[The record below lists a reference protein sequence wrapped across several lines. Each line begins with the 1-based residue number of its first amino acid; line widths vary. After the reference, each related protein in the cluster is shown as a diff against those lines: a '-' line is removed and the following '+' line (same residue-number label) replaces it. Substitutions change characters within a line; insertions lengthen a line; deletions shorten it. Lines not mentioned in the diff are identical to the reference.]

1 MRLRSLPF
9 SVFHGLLEVDFLA
22 LMVERPL
29 WQASELLIRFED
41 IIKF

>member
-9 SVFHGLLEVDFLA
+9 SVFRGLLKVGFLA

-29 WQASELLIRFED
+29 WQANELLIRFVD
-41 IIKF
+41 IIKL